1 MTSRT
6 LSPARRTTLLG
17 LILTAAGI
25 VILKVAGVAMPVVPP
40 GLVLLAVAAV
50 LVATV
55 QRRWATVVALLVALS
70 EAAGFLASGSAAGL
84 FDTASLGVL
93 TGTWVR
99 LIGTVVAVVA
109 GAWAA
114 REPAAAVDAA

>member
-1 MTSRT
+1 MTTHT
-6 LSPARRTTLLG
+6 LSPARRSTLLG

-55 QRRWATVVALLVALS
+55 PRRWAAVVALLVALS
-70 EAAGFLASGSAAGL
+70 EAAGFVASGSASGL
-84 FDTASLGVL
+84 VDTASLGVL
-93 TGTWVR
+93 VGTWTRVV
-99 LIGTVVAVVA
+99 GTFVAVVA
-109 GAWAA
+109 GAWAV
-114 REPAAAVDAA
+114 REPAVATDAA